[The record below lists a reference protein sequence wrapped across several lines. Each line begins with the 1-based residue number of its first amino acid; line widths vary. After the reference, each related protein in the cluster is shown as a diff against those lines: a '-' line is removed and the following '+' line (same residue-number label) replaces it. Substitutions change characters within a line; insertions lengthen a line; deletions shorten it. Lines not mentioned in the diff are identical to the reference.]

1 MTTQLEMNLQDD
13 TALSS
18 EPDAGHT
25 PAIRFKGF
33 GDVWRKHLLGSISDV
48 KTGPFGSSLHA
59 DDYVEDGEPIITTE
73 HFKTGILPNHK
84 TGIPQVSNE
93 DYSRLKSYSLQIGDI
108 VFSRVGSV
116 DINAHI
122 TSHQEGWLFSGR
134 VLRVRTENSIDS
146 EFLHHEL
153 STSRVKKSVVS
164 RAVGQTMPSI
174 NTEIL
179 KITPVYLP
187 IEKTEQ
193 TAIGNYFQQLDSLIA
208 QHQQKHT
215 KLLNLKQA
223 LLQKMFPQ
231 QGASVPEVRFKG
243 FSGDWEVK
251 ALGNLSDIVRGASPR
266 PIEDPKWFDTKSN
279 VGWLRIRDVSE
290 QDGRIHHLEQRIS
303 KAGEEKTRVIHEP
316 HLLLSIAAS
325 VGKPVINYVST
336 GVHDGF
342 LIFLKPSFNQEFLF
356 QWLKSYEKEWQKHG
370 QPGSQLNLNSDIVK
384 NQNILI
390 PEMEEQTKIGQLF
403 QQLDH
408 LINQQ
413 HALLTKLS
421 NLKQAYL
428 AKMFINSP

>member
-1 MTTQLEMNLQDD
+1 MTMQLEMNLQDD
-13 TALSS
+13 AALGSQS
-18 EPDAGHT
+18 EAVYT

-33 GDVWRKHLLGSISDV
+33 SGAWEVKELGEIGSTYGGLSGKTRNDFGHGEGRFVTYMNVFSNPISDESLVEPVELDLKQNEIKQGDVFF
-48 KTGPFGSSLHA
+48 TTSSELPEE
-59 DDYVEDGEPIITTE
+59 VGMSSVWIGEA
-73 HFKTGILPNHK
+73 
-84 TGIPQVSNE
+84 SN
-93 DYSRLKSYSLQIGDI
+93 
-108 VFSRVGSV
+108 
-116 DINAHI
+116 
-122 TSHQEGWLFSGR
+122 
-134 VLRVRTENSIDS
+134 
-146 EFLHHEL
+146 
-153 STSRVKKSVVS
+153 
-164 RAVGQTMPSI
+164 
-174 NTEIL
+174 
-179 KITPVYLP
+179 VYLNSFCFGYRP
-187 IEKTEQ
+187 NYEINYYYLAFMLRSSPFRRKMAFLAQGISRYNISKKKVMDITVSIPDLGEQ
-193 TAIGNYFQQLDSLIA
+193 AKIGQLFQQLDSLIA
-208 QHQQKHT
+208 QHQHKHT

-223 LLQKMFPQ
+223 LLQKMFPK
-231 QGASVPEVRFKG
+231 QGASVPEVRFQG

-428 AKMFINSP
+428 AKMFI